1 MLAAV
6 TRLASIDGVI
16 LPPEEAKVSIYDR
29 GFLYGDSVFE
39 TIRTYAGEPFALDE
53 HLARLE
59 RSAERVAMGL
69 PIPRADFALEI
80 RKAIRAA
87 RNPEST
93 VRVMI
98 TRGSGP
104 LGLDPALATQ
114 QLRVVLVEPLHPLP
128 AAAYRDGVKVITV
141 RTRRATDE
149 VAQGAKVSNYLAS
162 MMALREA
169 KAAGAHEALLLNA
182 AGDVLEGTTCNVF
195 AVLPGAR
202 GQSGL
207 DPRSPRTSTAVLAT
221 PPEEAG
227 ILAGITRAHVME
239 VAGELGIPVQVTAL
253 PLDQLVAAEEVFIT
267 SSIREIV
274 PVIQVDARTI
284 GSGSPGQVT
293 RTLHAAFRHKVGL
306 GAESMPWA

>member
-16 LPPEEAKVSIYDR
+16 LPPEEAKVSVYDR

-69 PIPRADFALEI
+69 PLPRADFALEI

-93 VRVMI
+93 VRVML

-114 QLRVVLVEPLHPLP
+114 QLRVVLVEPLHPYP
-128 AAAYRDGVKVITV
+128 AEVYRDGVKVITV

-162 MMALREA
+162 MMALRDA

-182 AGDVLEGTTCNVF
+182 AGEVLEGTTSNVF
-195 AVLPGAR
+195 ALAGGA
-202 GQSGL
+202 
-207 DPRSPRTSTAVLAT
+207 LAT

-239 VAGELGIPVQVTAL
+239 VAGELGIPVQVKAL

-274 PVIQVDARTI
+274 PVIQVDARII
-284 GSGSPGQVT
+284 GSGSPGRVT
-293 RTLHAAFRHKVGL
+293 RTLHAAFRQKVGL
-306 GAESMPWA
+306 GAEPMPWA